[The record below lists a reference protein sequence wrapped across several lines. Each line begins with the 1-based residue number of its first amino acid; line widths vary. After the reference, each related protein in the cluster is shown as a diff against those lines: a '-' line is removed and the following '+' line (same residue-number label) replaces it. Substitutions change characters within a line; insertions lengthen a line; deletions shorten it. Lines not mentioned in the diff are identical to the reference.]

1 MQKAS
6 ITKCPAFFVFL
17 LASACICTGCSSM
30 PRQGAGA
37 QSDILAHQEQVTR
50 LEDRVRI
57 YEATADRAI
66 SQLED
71 LRLRAAKTETT
82 VEDVINLFDEY
93 QRVVEQLISDY
104 NKIRTETERQ
114 EQDP

>member
-1 MQKAS
+1 
-6 ITKCPAFFVFL
+6 
-17 LASACICTGCSSM
+17 M

-37 QSDILAHQEQVTR
+37 QSDILAHQEQITR

-57 YEATADRAI
+57 YEATADRTI

-93 QRVVEQLISDY
+93 QRVVEQFISDY
-104 NKIRTETERQ
+104 KQIRAETEGQ